1 MTEKSNSFAWPNGAR
16 IAVAV
21 TCLLETWS
29 GDKGPPFSVQTTT
42 LKPGTHDRAAMTW
55 GTYGGRAGVWRL
67 MKILDANAAPAT
79 FSANARAMELAPQ
92 AVEQMLQSGHEIAAH
107 SYTQDNIVAYLERDE
122 EQAVIGRC
130 IEVFRKLTGAPP
142 KGWLSP
148 VLASSAHTEELSPRR
163 VSCGMATTTT
173 STCRSASSTGTA

>member
-67 MKILDANAAPAT
+67 MKILDANAVPAT
-79 FSANARAMELAPQ
+79 FCANARAMELAPQ
-92 AVEQMLQSGHEIAAH
+92 AVEQMLRSGHEIAAH

-122 EQAVIGRC
+122 EQAVIVLEPGCKVKAFQKEDGASMIRFEMAFGKAYAALALGRC
-130 IEVFRKLTGAPP
+130 SDR
-142 KGWLSP
+142 
-148 VLASSAHTEELSPRR
+148 
-163 VSCGMATTTT
+163 
-173 STCRSASSTGTA
+173 